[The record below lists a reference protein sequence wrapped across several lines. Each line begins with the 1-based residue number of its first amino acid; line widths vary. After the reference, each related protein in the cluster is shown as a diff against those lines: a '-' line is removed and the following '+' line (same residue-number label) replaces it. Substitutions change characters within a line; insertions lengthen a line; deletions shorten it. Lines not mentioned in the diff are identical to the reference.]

1 VKVPVNLRDGLAR
14 VLVRGDERDLGARV
28 EEQYAQK
35 LRAAVARPA
44 EDADSQ
50 F

>member
-1 VKVPVNLRDGLAR
+1 VNLAHGLAR
-14 VLVRGDERDLGARV
+14 VLVGRDERDLRARV

-44 EDADSQ
+44 EDAYPQ

>member
-1 VKVPVNLRDGLAR
+1 VNLAHGLAR
-14 VLVRGDERDLGARV
+14 VLVRGDERDFDARV

-44 EDADSQ
+44 EDAYSQ